1 MNPDFINSR
10 WWSGAVNHLAM
21 AHFAFDYG
29 YDQTYVWYQLLSW
42 VECLDNLQEEQ

>member
-1 MNPDFINSR
+1 MHPEYERGR
-10 WWSGAVNHLAM
+10 WWSTGVTDVAM